1 MNLKNFLVL
10 FMFLSIPIY
19 LYSQEPNPAKMQYD
33 RAVEAAVS
41 GNWSQAKSYFQSTLD
56 IDSLYVP
63 ARLNM
68 TVIDNVD
75 SLLLDSLAAIHY
87 FKGIEYGNMDNMSEK
102 IEELNQAILINP
114 DFGLAYNE
122 RGIAWA
128 KLLEYNEA
136 VANYDRALLYLP
148 ESAEI
153 YFNKALSCDKLE
165 EYDTA
170 AEAYQKFL
178 DYTPQD
184 YLWYIIYAR
193 KRIYEI
199 TEGNNQK

>member
-33 RAVEAAVS
+33 RAIEAAVS
-41 GNWSQAKSYFQSTLD
+41 GDWSQAKSYFHRTLD

-68 TVIDNVD
+68 TVLDDVD
-75 SLLLDSLAAIHY
+75 SLLLDSLAVIHY
-87 FKGIEYGNMDNMSEK
+87 FKGIEYGNMDKIPEK
-102 IEELNQAILINP
+102 IEELNQAILISP

-122 RGIAWA
+122 RGIAWT
-128 KLLEYNEA
+128 KMLEYEEA
-136 VANYDRALLYLP
+136 VANYDKALLYLP
-148 ESAEI
+148 ESPEI
-153 YFNKALSCDKLE
+153 FFNKALSCDNLE
-165 EYDTA
+165 AYETA
-170 AEAYQKFL
+170 ALAYQKFL

-199 TEGNNQK
+199 TEENKQK